1 MTERCDMTTVGVTGH
16 RVLRDVKTITREI
29 DAALAQIGEAFHAP
43 FVVYSQLAEGADRL
57 IARRA
62 CDLLAASLTAV
73 LPLPQA
79 DYMADFLECH
89 SQTEFLR
96 LLALASDVVEL
107 PAAPTRAAAYEAAGR
122 YILDH
127 SDLLI
132 AVWDGQP
139 PRGQGGTG
147 QIVAEAQQRQ
157 IPLFWIKVVR

>member
-1 MTERCDMTTVGVTGH
+1 MTSIGVTGH
-16 RVLRDVKTITREI
+16 RILGDLEAITQEI
-29 DAALAQIGEAFHAP
+29 DATLIQIRDSFPAP
-43 FVVYSQLAEGADRL
+43 FVVHSALAEGADRL
-57 IARRA
+57 LARRA
-62 CDLLAASLTAV
+62 FDLLAASLTAV

-79 DYMADFLECH
+79 DYMADFLEDH
-89 SQTEFLR
+89 SKAEFLD
-96 LLALASDVVEL
+96 LLARADDVVEL
-107 PAAPTRAAAYEAAGR
+107 PATSTRTAAYEAAGR
-122 YILDH
+122 CILDH